1 MPHRLHRS
9 EHGVPAHRETL
20 VEDALA
26 SAADAVFLD
35 LEDGVDVHDKERARA
50 NAVHALREVDW
61 RSRGVTISVRINS
74 ADTPWCWRD
83 VVAVADSDNPPDML
97 IVPKPSSARDV
108 EFVATLLSQIE
119 EDRRAARR
127 IGLAVLIETAAG
139 LVHVDEIARV
149 APGRLESLIFGVG
162 DFTYSLG
169 ARLSTIGSPS
179 AAYAVLTDAGEL
191 HWQAP
196 WHAAMTRILVA
207 ARANG
212 LRPVDGPFA
221 DKNDSAGYRQTAT
234 MAATLGFEGKWALDR
249 NQVTIANEVFAPTA
263 EELDHAHRLVAA
275 ARAANGGARVSLD
288 GRPVDAPTI
297 ALAEAVVS
305 RAVQIDSRSARAL

>member
-127 IGLAVLIETAAG
+127 IGLAVLIERAAG
-139 LVHVDEIARV
+139 IVHVD
-149 APGRLESLIFGVG
+149 
-162 DFTYSLG
+162 
-169 ARLSTIGSPS
+169 
-179 AAYAVLTDAGEL
+179 
-191 HWQAP
+191 
-196 WHAAMTRILVA
+196 
-207 ARANG
+207 
-212 LRPVDGPFA
+212 
-221 DKNDSAGYRQTAT
+221 
-234 MAATLGFEGKWALDR
+234 
-249 NQVTIANEVFAPTA
+249 
-263 EELDHAHRLVAA
+263 
-275 ARAANGGARVSLD
+275 
-288 GRPVDAPTI
+288 
-297 ALAEAVVS
+297 
-305 RAVQIDSRSARAL
+305 